1 MRIGRFTALFLLLFV
16 SASLWAQMTPNA
28 PVKNF
33 RFPRFGENGYTQWVL
48 QGEKGIYDSE
58 EQIRVE
64 GMALRVYSG
73 DERMA
78 KELTLDSPEA
88 TIRLKEDRAFSKQK
102 IRIEGAN
109 FTITGTGWEWIG
121 ETKEIVVEADTVV
134 EFTQAITGGLSE
146 QNDPAEVKRT
156 VIKSDQLVLQTTEED
171 YNFEFSGSVR
181 ALSGDMDLR
190 SNILIALADA
200 PGGEEEAPKLGQG
213 KLDSVREIVAIEEV
227 KILQG
232 GRTVRAGE
240 AKFLTR
246 EGRATLTGSPQI
258 EVKGAFLSGAVV
270 RSHSGELV
278 IEGSPSEGRAQM
290 ILTDTGGLG
299 LQGMSALSEQTIVL
313 ANRITMQEV
322 ASGNRFLFEQQVEVM
337 SGAVQ
342 LQASKMTITADQAKK
357 EAEPESG
364 VGDEADLKV
373 GEVRQLIAEGGVR
386 IEQKGQVATGEKV
399 VFYPAEQRCEL
410 TGQPK
415 VTNGEAVI
423 TGHKMELKPKLA
435 IVTSNGSEKVNV
447 ELPAMPDLGYQTF
460 TPSLA
465 KEEDDG
471 RTEDVAPEVTI
482 VRSRL
487 LRMIEEPERTLF
499 RFTDEVEVSGTN
511 LEATCERLDV
521 IAKERS
527 ATTSAKDATERLEV
541 ERIEAHDSV
550 VIKQAGRTATA
561 SRAFIMPKEG
571 KVVLEDNAVVEDD
584 RGRVSG
590 FRMTLLQ
597 GQRKAIVEGGGGPG
611 QERARITLP
620 ALPGSDDK

>member
-1 MRIGRFTALFLLLFV
+1 
-16 SASLWAQMTPNA
+16 MTPNA

-33 RFPRFGENGYTQWVL
+33 RFPRFGENGYTEWVL

-64 GMALRVYSG
+64 QMALRVYSG

-88 TIRLKEDRAFSKQK
+88 TIRLKEDRAFSKKAIK
-102 IRIEGAN
+102 IVGAN

-134 EFTQAITGGLSE
+134 TFTQAITGGLSE
-146 QNDPAEVKRT
+146 ASADDGKVRRT

-181 ALSGDMDLR
+181 AVSGDMDLQ

-200 PGGEEEAPKLGQG
+200 PGGEEKAPKLGQG
-213 KLDSVREIVAIEEV
+213 KLDSVREIIAIEEV

-232 GRTVRAGE
+232 GRLVRAGE

-258 EVKGAFLSGAVV
+258 EVAGAFLTGAVV
-270 RSHSGELV
+270 RSQAGEIV
-278 IEGSPSEGRAQM
+278 IEGSPTEGRAQM
-290 ILTDTGGLG
+290 ILTETGGLG
-299 LQGMSALSEQTIVL
+299 LQGVSALSEQTIVL
-313 ANRITMQEV
+313 ANQITMQEV
-322 ASGNRFLFEQQVEVM
+322 ESENRFLFEERVEVM

-342 LQASKMTITADQAKK
+342 LNAAKMTIFADQAK
-357 EAEPESG
+357 EAEPTETAEG
-364 VGDEADLKV
+364 AVGDLKV
-373 GEVRQLIAEGGVR
+373 GEVRQLVAEGGVR
-386 IEQKGQVATGEKV
+386 IEREGQVATGEKV
-399 VFYPAEQRCEL
+399 VFYPTEERSEL

-423 TGHKMELKPKLA
+423 RGHKMELKPKLA
-435 IVTSNGSEKVNV
+435 IVTGDGTEKVSV
-447 ELPAMPDLGYQTF
+447 ELPEMPDLGYQTF
-460 TPSLA
+460 TPTLA
-465 KEEDDG
+465 KEDEDKKV
-471 RTEDVAPEVTI
+471 EEIEPEQTI

-487 LRMIEEPERTLF
+487 LRMIEEPDRTLF
-499 RFTDEVEVSGTN
+499 RFTEEVAIAGTN
-511 LEATCERLDV
+511 LDATCERLDV
-521 IAKERS
+521 IAKERPVAS
-527 ATTSAKDATERLEV
+527 AAKDATERLEV

-571 KVVLEDNAVVEDD
+571 KVVLEDNAVVHDA

-590 FRMTLLQ
+590 YRMILLQ

-620 ALPGSDDK
+620 ALPGSDDE

>member
-1 MRIGRFTALFLLLFV
+1 
-16 SASLWAQMTPNA
+16 MTPDA
-28 PVKNF
+28 PAKNF
-33 RFPRFGENGYTQWVL
+33 RFPRFGDNGYTQWVL

-64 GMALRVYSG
+64 EMALRVYSG

-78 KELTLDSPEA
+78 RELTLDSPQA
-88 TIRLKEDRAFSKQK
+88 TIRLKEDRAFSKDTIK
-102 IRIEGAN
+102 IVGAN

-146 QNDPAEVKRT
+146 KKPAGELKRT

-171 YNFEFSGSVR
+171 YHFEFSGSVR
-181 ALSGDMDLR
+181 AVSGEMDLR
-190 SNILIALADA
+190 SDILIALADA
-200 PGGEEEAPKLGQG
+200 PSGEDKAPKVGEG
-213 KLDSVREIVAIEEV
+213 KLDSVREIVAMEDV
-227 KILQG
+227 RILQG

-246 EGRATLTGSPQI
+246 ESRATLTGSPEI
-258 EVKGAFLSGAVV
+258 EVAGAFLTGAVV
-270 RSHSGELV
+270 RSRAGEIVISGN
-278 IEGSPSEGRAQM
+278 PAEGRAQM

-299 LQGMSALSEQTIVL
+299 LEGMSALSEQTIVL
-313 ANRITMQEV
+313 ANEITMQEV
-322 ASGNRFLFEQQVEVM
+322 KTGNRFLFGGQVEVM
-337 SGAVQ
+337 SGGVQ
-342 LQASKMTITADQAKK
+342 LEAAKMTILADAAKEVK
-357 EAEPESG
+357 PAESKGEKADNDLEKEEAE
-364 VGDEADLKV
+364 DLKV

-386 IEQKGQVATGEKV
+386 IEQEGQVATGDKV
-399 VFYPAEQRCEL
+399 VFYPSEERSEL

-435 IVTSNGSEKVNV
+435 IVTGDGSDKVRV
-447 ELPAMPDLGYQTF
+447 ELPEMPDLGYKTF
-460 TPSLA
+460 TPTLA
-465 KEEDDG
+465 KEE
-471 RTEDVAPEVTI
+471 APEEAEAVEAETTV
-482 VRSRL
+482 VRSQL

-499 RFTDEVEVSGTN
+499 RFTDAVEISATN
-511 LEATCERLDV
+511 LEATCGRLDV
-521 IAKERS
+521 IATERKV
-527 ATTSAKDATERLEV
+527 AKDAKDPARGLEV

-550 VIKQAGRTATA
+550 EIKQSGRTATA
-561 SRAFIMPKEG
+561 SRAFIMPQEG
-571 KVVLEDNAVVEDD
+571 KMVLEDNAVVNDE

-590 FRMTLLQ
+590 YRMTLLQ

-620 ALPGSDDK
+620 ALPGSEEE